1 MYHKSESHDVW
12 FLNMKCNRQ
21 IFFVLLGHFLPFYP
35 PNSSNNEN
43 IKNEKK
49 PGDIIILYK
58 CTKNHAHRLYFSW
71 DMARDGC
78 NCYFQYFSILLPNN
92 SPTNENKSWRYR
104 HFIQVYQKSWS
115 YAILF
120 LRYGSEGCNYFSL
133 SAFFFALLPPWKP
146 KKSKFQ
152 KHNVTFENF

>member
-58 CTKNHAHRLYFSW
+58 CTKNHGHRLYFSW

-133 SAFFFALLPPWKP
+133 SAFFLPFYPPESP
-146 KKSKFQ
+146 KNQ
-152 KHNVTFENF
+152 NFKNIT